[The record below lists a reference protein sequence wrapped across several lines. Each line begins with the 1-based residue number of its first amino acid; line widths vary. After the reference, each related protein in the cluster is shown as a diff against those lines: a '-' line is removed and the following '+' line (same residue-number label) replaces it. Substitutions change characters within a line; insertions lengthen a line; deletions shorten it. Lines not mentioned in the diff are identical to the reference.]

1 MQRSGYLA
9 RLRVYEAG
17 RGCIVQWLEI
27 RDRGLRRAT
36 PGQPPYGSFGGRST
50 TPAGSALNDDAID
63 TTLLIAAARE
73 GDKLAE
79 ARLFERVYS
88 DLHRLAQRQLRAANG
103 VPDHATS
110 MVHEVYLRLAQN
122 GLALNDRR
130 HFFAVASRAMRQI
143 VVDHARSRMA
153 DKRGAGVEPVSFDSA
168 LDVAATGRCEELL
181 LVDAAL
187 QRLTEVD
194 PLLASF
200 VELRFFG
207 GLKFDELSEATGMSE
222 RTLKRAWT
230 RARAFLYREMAQAVS

>member
-1 MQRSGYLA
+1 LIDA
-9 RLRVYEAG
+9 
-17 RGCIVQWLEI
+17 
-27 RDRGLRRAT
+27 AT
-36 PGQPPYGSFGGRST
+36 
-50 TPAGSALNDDAID
+50 D
-63 TTLLIAAARE
+63 TTLLIAAARD

-110 MVHEVYLRLAQN
+110 LVHEVYLRLAHN

-143 VVDHARSRMA
+143 VVDHARNRLA
-153 DKRGAGVEPVSFDSA
+153 DKRGAGVEPVPLDSA
-168 LDVAATGRCEELL
+168 LEVAANGHCEAVLQ
-181 LVDAAL
+181 VDAAL
-187 QRLTEVD
+187 QRLTDVD
-194 PLLASF
+194 PELAHF

-207 GLKFDELSEATGMSE
+207 GLKFEELAEATGVSE

-230 RARAFLYREMAQAVS
+230 KARAFLYREMSQAS